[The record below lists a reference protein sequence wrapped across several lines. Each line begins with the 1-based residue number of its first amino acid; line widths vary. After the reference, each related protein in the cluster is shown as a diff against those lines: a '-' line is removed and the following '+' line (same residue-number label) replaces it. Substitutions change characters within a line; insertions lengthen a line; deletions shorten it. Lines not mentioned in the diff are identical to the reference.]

1 MSFLI
6 FGCTSVQRPSSIPT
20 PPTPQNTWDRYK
32 PTTLTELKT
41 TLFHFPEKHV
51 GMTINAEA
59 TSKPVRVK
67 AVYLADL
74 RQMSPFRREFI
85 RKWWGA
91 TFKISDD
98 FTQLFEQ
105 ELLVEAEGEQYW
117 IPVQSQLIPDFQN
130 ELKSGDKVELYVMAI
145 GSIDHEDKHEWIF
158 IINEFQKLLTASA
171 VNSRLKAKGF
181 S

>member
-1 MSFLI
+1 MYSTFYMVCLGLKNHICVLLMSFLI

-59 TSKPVRVK
+59 TSKPFRVK

-74 RQMSPFRREFI
+74 RQMFLSEENSLES
-85 RKWWGA
+85 G
-91 TFKISDD
+91 
-98 FTQLFEQ
+98 
-105 ELLVEAEGEQYW
+105 G
-117 IPVQSQLIPDFQN
+117 VQ
-130 ELKSGDKVELYVMAI
+130 
-145 GSIDHEDKHEWIF
+145 H
-158 IINEFQKLLTASA
+158 
-171 VNSRLKAKGF
+171 SRLAMTSHSCLSRSCWSRQRESSIGCQF
-181 S
+181 RAS